1 MTCGR
6 FRRMPRMNRDHV
18 GRRVAWSVGA
28 VFLRWLGGQKEI
40 PFDIS
45 WEEGYIIPVS
55 GDGGMPGG
63 IYE

>member
-1 MTCGR
+1 
-6 FRRMPRMNRDHV
+6 MPRMNRDHV